1 MTALPLALD
10 LIYVAQKYD
19 VQLLVQ
25 KCEDLF
31 KGKLILEDC
40 VEVIQRGR
48 AYGNENLVKIA
59 GDTVARAK

>member
-1 MTALPLALD
+1 MALD